1 MKKLGILVP
10 MVTPCTRTGEVD
22 EAGLR
27 GVCRDMLGAGCH
39 SIFVAGS
46 TGRGP
51 WFARQD
57 RVRICRTVADEVGK
71 DVLLFAGCMAPGLT
85 DMVENARALAEAGA
99 QIAVVTAPGY
109 FNYSQEEVET
119 HLSPVRRPEPAARHD
134 LRYPGFCR
142 DEARPGRDVAAGDP
156 RQHRRFQGFQLRHRP
171 VRADGAP
178 ARWRAGLLP
187 APGQGAPVG
196 RCAGRVGASGFV
208 VSLVQIDPRPF
219 VALYRAAEAGDHARA
234 GAIQRKITELLGVVE
249 GCFARRPETS
259 TLFHLLNYALQAR
272 GVCANILLDH
282 EGECPGWLAD
292 DARRALEILEEARDL

>member
-1 MKKLGILVP
+1 MKKLGVLVP
-10 MVTPCTRTGEVD
+10 MVTPCTRTGDVD

-27 GVCRDMLGAGCH
+27 GVCRDMLRAGCH

-85 DMVENARALAEAGA
+85 DMVENARALADAGA

-109 FNYSQEEVET
+109 FNYSQDEVET
-119 HLSPVRRPEPAARHD
+119 IFRRFADRSPLPVMIYDIPVFAGMKLDLGVTSRLATHGNIVGFKDSSSDIGRFEQMAR
-134 LRYPGFCR
+134 LLEG
-142 DEARPGRDVAAGDP
+142 GRDFYLLQGKEHLLADALAA
-156 RQHRRFQGFQLRHRP
+156 
-171 VRADGAP
+171 
-178 ARWRAGLLP
+178 
-187 APGQGAPVG
+187 
-196 RCAGRVGASGFV
+196 GASGFV

-249 GCFARRPETS
+249 GCFVRRPETS
-259 TLFHLLNYALQAR
+259 TLFHLLNYALRAR

-292 DARRALEILEEARDL
+292 DARRGLEIMEEAQNL